1 MTHALRYSVTVFA
14 AALLLGPSMVSA
26 ADLAKG
32 HRVYQQHCSNCHGPR
47 GLSVMAGVPNFA
59 KGEGLRQPDM
69 MLVQMVKTGRKGQPP
84 FMGILADN
92 DILDALA
99 YSRTLR

>member
-1 MTHALRYSVTVFA
+1 
-14 AALLLGPSMVSA
+14 
-26 ADLAKG
+26 
-32 HRVYQQHCSNCHGPR
+32 
-47 GLSVMAGVPNFA
+47 MAGVPNFA

>member
-1 MTHALRYSVTVFA
+1 MTRLLKCSVTVLSA
-14 AALLLGPSMVSA
+14 VLLLLPTMASA
-26 ADLAKG
+26 ADLARG
-32 HRVYQQHCSNCHGPR
+32 QRVYQQHCSNCHGPR

-69 MLVQMVKTGRKGQPP
+69 MLVQMVKTGRNGQPP